1 LYEFNFRTF
10 KRALKS
16 TLKYVILFI
25 LRRQE
30 MTQLIL
36 SNLAASIT
44 NLKKHPMATVASAEG
59 ETLAILNR
67 NEPVFLLCTNKN
79 V

>member
-1 LYEFNFRTF
+1 
-10 KRALKS
+10 
-16 TLKYVILFI
+16 
-25 LRRQE
+25 